1 MSRFERIYLT
11 IASLGLIIQL
21 GNLYIQFNQ
30 SVKLLQPQSL
40 TIPPVEIES
49 KFK

>member
-11 IASLGLIIQL
+11 IAAIGLLIQL

-30 SVKLLQPQSL
+30 SVKPVQSQSL
-40 TIPPVEIES
+40 AAPVSQEII
-49 KFK
+49 